1 MLFTWHFYNKVVLL
15 AFHTSVKCDIAV
27 FRGGDSFVV
36 IVLVAGW
43 AVSGDIVEMCSLW
56 IRSLSRILEHSH
68 KIYQTMAWVL
78 LWCLSGILDVCL
90 EALFVCYKEEW
101 SHESLFWIWN
111 LKGFAANEGVHIIIP
126 FALSVPVE
134 ERSEVSSRAEFYV
147 RKSTFLEPRRPSS
160 QTLSRQP
167 ISIFVKPCFRKTI
180 SQLKKEGDRKDI
192 ENVHRCGKVTPLI
205 EIMREEITL
214 SIPNLPQETI
224 FPSIVYCKSHQ
235 SYRVVKSGKKLHWK

>member
-1 MLFTWHFYNKVVLL
+1 
-15 AFHTSVKCDIAV
+15 
-27 FRGGDSFVV
+27 
-36 IVLVAGW
+36 
-43 AVSGDIVEMCSLW
+43 
-56 IRSLSRILEHSH
+56 
-68 KIYQTMAWVL
+68 MAWVL

-180 SQLKKEGDRKDI
+180 SQLKKEGDRIDI

-205 EIMREEITL
+205 ETMREEITL

-235 SYRVVKSGKKLHWK
+235 SYRVVKSGKKLH

>member
-1 MLFTWHFYNKVVLL
+1 M
-15 AFHTSVKCDIAV
+15 
-27 FRGGDSFVV
+27 
-36 IVLVAGW
+36 
-43 AVSGDIVEMCSLW
+43 
-56 IRSLSRILEHSH
+56 
-68 KIYQTMAWVL
+68 MAWVL

-167 ISIFVKPCFRKTI
+167 ISIFVKPCFGKTI
-180 SQLKKEGDRKDI
+180 SQLKKEGDRIDMPEDTCFRSPRPSPI
-192 ENVHRCGKVTPLI
+192 ENIHRCGKISPMI
-205 EIMREEITL
+205 ETRREEITL
-214 SIPNLPQETI
+214 SIPNLPQENI

-235 SYRVVKSGKKLHWK
+235 SYRVVKSGKKLH